1 MVIGDKTINDIL
13 DRLALK
19 LGIGLDEEIT
29 LNEIMKKVQNQN
41 LNYQNNDIE
50 IDTLDPSFKN
60 GFFVRNCEL
69 VYNKDVSAN
78 FSHNMVVGAK
88 FLSKKIVQLRDIYGR
103 KINVNHDVEEDD
115 YVKVKI
121 KEVPLCTYMK
131 LVH

>member
-1 MVIGDKTINDIL
+1 MVIGDKIINDIL

-19 LGIGLDEEIT
+19 LGIGLDDEVT

-41 LNYQNNDIE
+41 LNYQNHDIE

-60 GFFVRNCEL
+60 GFFVRNCQL
-69 VYNKDVSAN
+69 DYDKDPSLN
-78 FSHNMVVGAK
+78 FDHRMVVGAK
-88 FLSKKIVQLRDIYGR
+88 FLSKKTIQLRDIYGR
-103 KINVNHDVEEDD
+103 KINVNHDVENND

-121 KEVPLCTYMK
+121 KDVPLCTYMK

>member
-1 MVIGDKTINDIL
+1 MVIGDKIVNDIL
-13 DRLALK
+13 GRLAIK

-41 LNYQNNDIE
+41 LNYQNHDIE
-50 IDTLDPSFKN
+50 IDLLEPCFKN

-69 VYNKDVSAN
+69 EYERISTIN
-78 FSHNMVVGAK
+78 FDHNLVVGAK
-88 FLSKKIVQLRDIYGR
+88 FLSKKTVQLKDLYGR
-103 KINVNHDVEEDD
+103 KLNVNHDLENDD
-115 YVKVKI
+115 YIKVKV